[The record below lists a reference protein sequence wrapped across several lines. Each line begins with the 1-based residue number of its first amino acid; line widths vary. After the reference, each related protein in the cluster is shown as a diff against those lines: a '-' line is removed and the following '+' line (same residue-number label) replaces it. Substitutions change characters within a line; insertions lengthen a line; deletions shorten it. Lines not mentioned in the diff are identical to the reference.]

1 MLKNLFV
8 SEVRIKILRLLL
20 LSPEKSLHVRA
31 IVRFVGAE
39 INAVRRELDNLV
51 SINLL
56 QRRQSSNRIYYTVNT
71 LHPYYSD
78 LIGLL
83 AKEDG
88 LSYAIINKAKELGNV
103 DFAILSK
110 AFLRGRASSALDIDL
125 FLVGDVHADVL
136 EKIVKTEEDRL
147 GREINYA
154 VMTSDE
160 FKARKRTNDPFIYR
174 VLTQSRL
181 LLIGD
186 EEKFCSTAA

>member
-8 SEVRIKILRLLL
+8 CEVRIKILRLLL